1 MRVSPS
7 RQCLG
12 ATVVQFAIWAICSSS
27 RIGKAMEWSVCSMSL
42 FSHRVGRRAYQL
54 KRALSWATRPP
65 LVLVKRPKD
74 ELVMSVEAKLVR
86 LV

>member
-1 MRVSPS
+1 MSWRD
-7 RQCLG
+7 G
-12 ATVVQFAIWAICSSS
+12 GAICELGDLVLVENRKGDGMECVFDVSIFAPRGS
-27 RIGKAMEWSVCSMSL
+27 RT
-42 FSHRVGRRAYQL
+42 YQL

-74 ELVMSVEAKLVR
+74 ELVMSVEAKLVK